1 MCCTQPDFL
10 CTVHNLTFS
19 CYVLLQPDFLCNVHS
34 LTFCVLYIAIVIST
48 PLPDVSSGPNTLW
61 QSGRVSVRVDNHQT
75 DCWSGQSLNRV
86 AVSVLEWTVTR
97 VAVSVLEWTVTRVA
111 VSVLEWTVTKQSG
124 CVSVGV
130 DSHQTEW
137 LCQCQN
143 GQSPEW
149 LCQC

>member
-97 VAVSVLEWTVTRVA
+97 VAVSVLEWTVT
-111 VSVLEWTVTKQSG
+111 KQSG

-130 DSHQTEW
+130 DSHQSG
-137 LCQCQN
+137 CVSVRVDSH
-143 GQSPEW
+143 QSG
-149 LCQC
+149 CVSVRVDSH